1 MSASIRP
8 GAILLGRSGT
18 RRWTSGSR
26 WTTART
32 RVVGNS
38 SQKVRQ
44 YLACGTP
51 VVSLPTGSAF
61 LEGERPGRVAISGD
75 LDATERA
82 VVPIVEMLGADE
94 AGMARRIRSHAERN
108 LSMERTLAER
118 IALWTRAGLAG
129 ARPPAWRPQSP
140 KSQDSPFR

>member
-18 RRWTSGSR
+18 PRWTSGSR
-26 WTTART
+26 WTTACA

-51 VVSLPTGSAF
+51 VVSLPTGNTF
-61 LEGERPGRVAISGD
+61 LEREGLGRVAISGD
-75 LDATERA
+75 LDAARRA

-94 AGMARRIRSHAERN
+94 AGMATRIRSHAERN